1 MRKLMTLFLV
11 VGLLAMAA
19 PAMAQTAPGA
29 NPGSLDPLSLI
40 TSGAVLPYVG
50 GGANM
55 SFLEAYAPNTSVVF
69 HMFFFDPSCVRAG
82 DSAQITLTENDVE
95 FLRVD
100 NLGNTPTSGLVTGG
114 GVDSS
119 GFFLR
124 PDLSPVHLRVL
135 WVNAAQ
141 DYIRVIDP
149 IALSTLDN
157 DSFGGVGTWNN
168 LRTGAAFWL
177 PLEGTATQSALYFI
191 CPNTNIIGTTVS
203 ATRAFATA
211 AGFPP
216 LFPVPQ
222 PGGQTTPLLLRVYND
237 EENFLRDVTV
247 QCNCFTRFGALDLS
261 NVYANAQLAPFG
273 TFTEV
278 SGGTLPGGTAAV
290 CSTTETVTLTTVGQK
305 NAGNACDFAPANPAQ
320 LLPTVPPTC
329 PSCTSQFRQITPA
342 VPAGGPFSFTGYR
355 SVVAGTLDLWNRLHN
370 SCFQAIGG
378 ETPFACDPQPPN
390 FGR

>member
-11 VGLLAMAA
+11 VGLLAVAA

-40 TSGAVLPYVG
+40 TTGAVLPYVG

-55 SFLEAYAPNTSVVF
+55 SFLEAYAPVEDAVF
-69 HMFFFDPSCVRAG
+69 HMFFFDPSCVRQG
-82 DSAQITLTENDVE
+82 DSAQLTLTANDVE

-100 NLGNTPTSGLVTGG
+100 NLGNTPPAGLVTGA
-114 GVDSS
+114 GVDPS

-124 PDLSPVHLRVL
+124 PNLSPVHLRIL
-135 WVNAAQ
+135 WVNAAE

-157 DSFGGVGTWNN
+157 DTFGGVGTWNN

-177 PLEGTATQSALYFI
+177 PLEGTATQSVLYFI
-191 CPNTNIIGTTVS
+191 CPNTNIIGTAV
-203 ATRAFATA
+203 ANTRAFATA

-216 LFPVPQ
+216 LIPAAQ
-222 PGGQTTPLLLRVYND
+222 AAGQTTPLLLRVFDD
-237 EENFLRDVTV
+237 EENFLRDVTI
-247 QCNCFTRFGALDLS
+247 QCNCFSQFGALAMS

-278 SGGTLPGGTAAV
+278 SGGIIAAGGGTPAV
-290 CSTTETVTLTTVGQK
+290 CSTTEIVTLI
-305 NAGNACDFAPANPAQ
+305 NPPNPNPGNPCPLFEQPG
-320 LLPTVPPTC
+320 LPI
-329 PSCTSQFRQITPA
+329 TSQFRLITPA
-342 VPAGGPFSFTGYR
+342 VAPSGAGPFSFTGYR
-355 SVVAGTLDLWNRLHN
+355 SVRAGALDLWNRVN
-370 SCFQAIGG
+370 NTCTQALAG
-378 ETPFACDPQPPN
+378 ENCDPIPPN